1 MKEIL
6 LAHLKQYPQ
15 MQLQDVVKLLYQSEF
30 GDGHMITS
38 PEKSLDR
45 LKEEYKSFKWEYSPI
60 ICEPI
65 GGEMYRIY
73 LSALE
78 DGLSE
83 ETLNRMFTETAARAS
98 GTREGFEEKLRC
110 LLQCCRSGEL
120 PFTLAQAE
128 AFLDTYRSQGYPA
141 VRHSS
146 CYRSAYHPA
155 YRIVSASYARY
166 YEAFVRI
173 DRALRERMQVQIAID
188 GMCAAGKS
196 TMGRILQSIYSCRL
210 FHMDDFFLQPYQRTA
225 DRLSQIGGNVDYERF
240 KKEILDHLNDREGL
254 EYQIYS
260 CKAQRLDCR
269 IQTDWTPLSIIEGS
283 YSQHPFFGDIW
294 DLRFFCEIDPAEQL
308 NRIRIRNGEAMCERF
323 KQEWI
328 PKENAYFD
336 TFGIR
341 EKSICLTDGKTKNSK
356 NILTD

>member
-30 GDGHMITS
+30 GGGHMITS

-110 LLQCCRSGEL
+110 LLQCCRSES
-120 PFTLAQAE
+120 F
-128 AFLDTYRSQGYPA
+128 RSLWLRQKHFWIHTAARDIPPSVTVAVTAVPIIRPIGSFPPA
-141 VRHSS
+141 MH
-146 CYRSAYHPA
+146 
-155 YRIVSASYARY
+155 
-166 YEAFVRI
+166 
-173 DRALRERMQVQIAID
+173 AI
-188 GMCAAGKS
+188 MK
-196 TMGRILQSIYSCRL
+196 
-210 FHMDDFFLQPYQRTA
+210 
-225 DRLSQIGGNVDYERF
+225 LS
-240 KKEILDHLNDREGL
+240 
-254 EYQIYS
+254 
-260 CKAQRLDCR
+260 
-269 IQTDWTPLSIIEGS
+269 
-283 YSQHPFFGDIW
+283 
-294 DLRFFCEIDPAEQL
+294 
-308 NRIRIRNGEAMCERF
+308 
-323 KQEWI
+323 
-328 PKENAYFD
+328 
-336 TFGIR
+336 
-341 EKSICLTDGKTKNSK
+341 
-356 NILTD
+356 

>member
-30 GDGHMITS
+30 GGGHMITS

-45 LKEEYKSFKWEYSPI
+45 LKEEYKSFKWEYSTI

-128 AFLDTYRSQGYPA
+128 AFLDTYRKMCIRDRYEEAGLWPHYQHCVYLRNVWNAPAGYLL
-141 VRHSS
+141 
-146 CYRSAYHPA
+146 Y
-155 YRIVSASYARY
+155 
-166 YEAFVRI
+166 
-173 DRALRERMQVQIAID
+173 
-188 GMCAAGKS
+188 GK
-196 TMGRILQSIYSCRL
+196 MG
-210 FHMDDFFLQPYQRTA
+210 
-225 DRLSQIGGNVDYERF
+225 
-240 KKEILDHLNDREGL
+240 
-254 EYQIYS
+254 
-260 CKAQRLDCR
+260 
-269 IQTDWTPLSIIEGS
+269 
-283 YSQHPFFGDIW
+283 
-294 DLRFFCEIDPAEQL
+294 
-308 NRIRIRNGEAMCERF
+308 CERT
-323 KQEWI
+323 
-328 PKENAYFD
+328 Y
-336 TFGIR
+336 
-341 EKSICLTDGKTKNSK
+341 KN
-356 NILTD
+356 TGPGA